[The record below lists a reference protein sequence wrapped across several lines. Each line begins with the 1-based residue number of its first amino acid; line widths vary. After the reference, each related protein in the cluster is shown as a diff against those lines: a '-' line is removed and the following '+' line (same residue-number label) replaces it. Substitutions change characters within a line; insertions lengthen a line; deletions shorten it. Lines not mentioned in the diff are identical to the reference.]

1 MVDFPERNLPF
12 EKCGEKHA
20 DKSCSAMND
29 RDLQDVVTGQEDV
42 EIGVVEMRGY
52 ALKQRFPE
60 LHRYRSDD
68 TEERGVIHRYLEY

>member
-1 MVDFPERNLPF
+1 
-12 EKCGEKHA
+12 
-20 DKSCSAMND
+20 MND